1 MLKFVDKEGDKGYN
15 LMEKRRIFM
24 KNVMKVKDFPYKR
37 YEADSLKKAFE
48 EFKNIATSADNA
60 KDIADAYRK
69 FIDEAEDYMTMASL
83 AYTRY
88 TLNTHDEFYLG
99 EQDYYDEV
107 GPVLGMLFTDAGKLL
122 LDSPYRDE
130 LSKMFPETLFM
141 NLECDRKAHSEAAV
155 ADEQEENSIVTEYSQ
170 LMSQIGVDWNGEKKP
185 ISYVRGFMED
195 GDREVRRKACEAIGL
210 ALQGEREKL
219 DDIYDRLVKVRT
231 RIARKMGYKNFVE
244 LGYYRMGRID
254 YNEEMV
260 KTFRKNVLTDLVP
273 VVCKLKEKIAKNLG
287 IDKFMFYDN
296 DVIDGGDPR
305 PYPDA
310 EGILK
315 AAQEMYHEME
325 PSIGEFMDRMLAA
338 EAFDTLA
345 RDGKWGGGYATTFPN
360 YKQPFILANFNGSS
374 GDVDVVTHE
383 FGHTVAMD
391 YSMRIG
397 DNTVGIGS
405 SETAETHSM
414 SMEFLSWPYMDKF
427 FKDPALY
434 EYKHLASSLSF
445 IPYGVIV
452 DEFQHIVYENPDM
465 TPAER
470 DKAYLELEKKYRPY
484 LSYEGIPYLELGTR
498 WQYQMHIYE
507 SPFYYIDYC
516 LAQVV
521 ALEFL
526 VLSRKDYKKALE
538 TYIAHAKRG
547 GTHAF
552 RTLVE
557 LTGLKS
563 PFAEGALKEV
573 AEECTKILDE
583 LHK

>member
-1 MLKFVDKEGDKGYN
+1 MYN
-15 LMEKRRIFM
+15 SNKKQEITMEKI
-24 KNVMKVKDFPYKR
+24 MKVKDFPYER
-37 YEADSLKKAFE
+37 ADAELVKKAAADFQE
-48 EFKNIATSADNA
+48 TAKNATCA
-60 KDIADAYRK
+60 KDVADAYRK
-69 FIDEAEDYMTMASL
+69 LIEEAEKYYTMSSL

-99 EQDYYDEV
+99 EQGYYDEIN
-107 GPVLGMLFTDAGKLL
+107 PVLSVLLTDAGNTL
-122 LDSPYRDE
+122 LDSPYRSE
-130 LSKMFPETLFM
+130 LEKMFPETLFM
-141 NLECDRKAHSEAAV
+141 NLECSRKATSEKTIAE
-155 ADEQEENSIVTEYSQ
+155 EQEENAIVTEYSQ
-170 LMSQIGVDWNGEKKP
+170 LMSQIPVEWNGEKKT

-195 GDREVRRKACEAIGL
+195 GDREVRRKAAEAIGL
-210 ALQGEREKL
+210 ALQNEKEKL
-219 DDIYDRLVKVRT
+219 DGIYDRLVKVRT
-231 RIARKMGYKNFVE
+231 KIAQKMGYKNYVE

-254 YNEEMV
+254 YDEGMV
-260 KTFRKNVLTDLVP
+260 KTFRNNVLSDIVP
-273 VVCKLKEKIAKNLG
+273 VVCKLKEQIKANLG

-315 AAQEMYHEME
+315 AAQEMYHEMD
-325 PSIGEFMDRMLAA
+325 PDIGEFMDRMLAA

-345 RDGKWGGGYATTFPN
+345 RDGKWGGGYATTFETF
-360 YKQPFILANFNGSS
+360 KQPFILANFNGSS
-374 GDVDVVTHE
+374 GDIDVVTHE
-383 FGHTVAMD
+383 FGHTIAMD
-391 YSMRIG
+391 YALRS
-397 DNTVGIGS
+397 DDHTVGIGS

-465 TPAER
+465 TPQER
-470 DKAYLELEKKYRPY
+470 DEAYLVLEKKYRPY
-484 LSYEGIPYLELGTR
+484 LSFEGIPYLELGTR

-526 VLSRKDYKKALE
+526 VLSRQDYKKALD
-538 TYIAHAKRG
+538 TYLAHAKRG
-547 GTHAF
+547 GKFAF
-552 RTLVE
+552 RKLVE
-557 LTGLKS
+557 LTGLRS
-563 PFAEGALKEV
+563 PFEEGSLKEI
-573 AEECTKILDE
+573 ADECIKILDE
-583 LHK
+583 LKK